1 MRDTQRVSVPGPKSA
16 QHSEASARERRAGG
30 KQVGRGRASVAH
42 QEAESVVSRRDCRRE
57 SWCVCDRVC
66 EQEREGVQWVE
77 RICALSRA
85 FVV

>member
-1 MRDTQRVSVPGPKSA
+1 MRDAQRVSVPGPKSA
-16 QHSEASARERRAGG
+16 QHSEARASGG
-30 KQVGRGRASVAH
+30 KQVGRGRASAAH